1 MKTRLV
7 LSAVALAGYYP
18 TRSCVRYAPGKD
30 EYTVSIEDFVL
41 RKANPPE
48 PVRDAASGKP

>member
-1 MKTRLV
+1 MKTSLV